1 MKRRC
6 ARGFGIAELMVAM
19 ALGLIVTLL
28 AFTLLLA
35 ASTGQVRLTE
45 AAAVDDAGRYALAV
59 IERAARQSGLHDWN
73 SGAAPDAA
81 VPAVAGL
88 DAASLS
94 SDTHGLDDPRP
105 AAVNGSDV
113 LALRFAGAA
122 DGSVT
127 TCAGF
132 AASAAADGW
141 SVFYV
146 GLNAR
151 LEPEL
156 RCKYRGSGAWSADA
170 VVAGVDSFQ
179 VLYGLDTDSSPDGV
193 PNRYVPASEIIA
205 LDGALLPEGADEA
218 ERARDRRRKSHWKR
232 VVSVKVALMLHG
244 SRPTMSAGPSLY
256 HLFGSA
262 YASHSAGHDVG
273 TRIARKDLADRV
285 RERERR
291 VFSSTILLRNRVLP

>member
-1 MKRRC
+1 MKRHC
-6 ARGFGIAELMVAM
+6 PRGFGIAELLVAM

-35 ASTGQVRLTE
+35 ASSGHVRLTE

-73 SGAAPDAA
+73 SGTSPEASAGVAA
-81 VPAVAGL
+81 VVGL

-94 SDTHGLDDPRP
+94 SDTDVIDSPRP

-113 LALRFAGAA
+113 LALRFASAA

-132 AASAAADGW
+132 TADEAGDGW
-141 SVFYV
+141 SIFYV

-151 LEPEL
+151 REPEL
-156 RCKYRGSGAWSADA
+156 RCKYRGSGRWSADA

-179 VLYGLDTDSSPDGV
+179 VLYGLDTDGTPDGV
-193 PNRYVPASEIIA
+193 PNRYVPASELIA
-205 LDGALLPEGADEA
+205 LDGGLQLEGDTEA
-218 ERARDRRRKSHWKR
+218 ERGRDRRRKSHWKR
-232 VVSVKVALMLHG
+232 VASVKVALMLHG
-244 SRPTMSAGPSLY
+244 TRPTAAATAGPSLY
-256 HLFGSA
+256 QLFGKT
-262 YASHSAGHDVG
+262 YGGGDTG
-273 TRIARKDLADRV
+273 TRIARADLAEHV
-285 RERERR
+285 RDRERR